1 MARFAAHSYP
11 VMPPVMVGRDAELV
25 AGAAW
30 LTNALAGHGTL
41 ALVAGE
47 AGIGKSRLT
56 CALSE
61 LATARGFR
69 LLRGLCGEHDR
80 AYPFAPLLDAFRQQL
95 RRAPVTD
102 GVEALFGPDAAP
114 FARLLPELALP
125 GAAPLPPLP
134 PLPPE
139 AEKRRLF
146 EAFVRVFARRAA
158 TAPLLVVLEDLHWA
172 DEATLDLL
180 ALLPRRLAEAR
191 VLVLGTAR
199 TDEPGSAVP
208 HWRAGLTRAGLLH
221 TLDLAPLA
229 PGDVDRLIASTP
241 RPPSPTAVAAIH
253 AQGEGNPFFI
263 EELLRAWAE
272 ANTDTRDAAPP
283 PIPASVRDAVTHH
296 LDALDAPTRAVA
308 EAAAAIG
315 QQFAL
320 GTLAAVMEAAPA
332 SLAPALRALVA
343 AYLVTEGADD
353 AFAFRHALTRE
364 AVYAR
369 LLAVERRRW
378 HGQVAHALAAATAAG
393 ESVSAAELGYHY
405 HAARAWEPAMR
416 WCREAGEEALALA
429 ATTPA
434 VTHATRA
441 LDAASA
447 LGVTVP
453 ALWYV
458 RGEALRMQGKRARAD
473 ADLTRA
479 ADAARDGDED
489 ATLLRA
495 LVALGV
501 MWAGADLPRGRAYYE
516 DALALARAI
525 GDTVTTAR
533 TLTRI
538 AYALILNDQPLAAW
552 PYVRQARAQAE
563 AEGNTLEVAQ
573 THVIAATLHYCTG
586 DLVAAVAEAETAL
599 PGFAAA
605 GNAVDKTFVEKT
617 VALESALG
625 VWGVMAHETY
635 APSIAHAER
644 AWRIGRESGYLVTE
658 AETLLNLGLAARA
671 VGDYGATASYIARAG
686 AMMREID
693 FPQLVPKAEVLSF
706 GYLHDL
712 FAFPQALRHAT
723 RAYAVSQ
730 QFRALQ
736 PIRNDAAFTVTA
748 LTDVGKHAE
757 AAGLLAE
764 MLPPDGRLI
773 PTCCGIW
780 DCAPPISRSPQ
791 ATAPVRSLPLTA
803 CLHIRPTTPRVAP
816 VPCLASPS
824 RGGGHSSRWGEP
836 TKPPPRSMQATPP
849 RASVANARLSG
860 QLPQPSARRMTR
872 SATLPPQGS
881 PLPRRRR

>member
-283 PIPASVRDAVTHH
+283 TIPASVRDAVTHH

-343 AYLVTEGADD
+343 AYLVTEEADN

-378 HGQVAHALAAATAAG
+378 HGAVARALAADAAAG
-393 ESVSAAELGYHY
+393 LPVPVGELGYHA
-405 HAARAWEPAMR
+405 HAAGEWEAARR
-416 WCREAGEEALALA
+416 WCTQAGAEALALHVPHA
-429 ATTPA
+429 AI
-434 VTHATRA
+434 THFTRA
-441 LDAASA
+441 LEAAAHIGAPPAAA
-447 LGVTVP
+447 LHG
-453 ALWYV
+453 
-458 RGEALRMQGKRARAD
+458 RGQAYASLGDRRRAE
-473 ADLTRA
+473 
-479 ADAARDGDED
+479 RDG
-489 ATLLRA
+489 
-495 LVALGV
+495 
-501 MWAGADLPRGRAYYE
+501 WRGR
-516 DALALARAI
+516 
-525 GDTVTTAR
+525 GDR
-533 TLTRI
+533 
-538 AYALILNDQPLAAW
+538 
-552 PYVRQARAQAE
+552 
-563 AEGNTLEVAQ
+563 
-573 THVIAATLHYCTG
+573 
-586 DLVAAVAEAETAL
+586 
-599 PGFAAA
+599 
-605 GNAVDKTFVEKT
+605 
-617 VALESALG
+617 
-625 VWGVMAHETY
+625 
-635 APSIAHAER
+635 
-644 AWRIGRESGYLVTE
+644 
-658 AETLLNLGLAARA
+658 
-671 VGDYGATASYIARAG
+671 
-686 AMMREID
+686 
-693 FPQLVPKAEVLSF
+693 F
-706 GYLHDL
+706 G
-712 FAFPQALRHAT
+712 
-723 RAYAVSQ
+723 S
-730 QFRALQ
+730 
-736 PIRNDAAFTVTA
+736 
-748 LTDVGKHAE
+748 
-757 AAGLLAE
+757 
-764 MLPPDGRLI
+764 
-773 PTCCGIW
+773 
-780 DCAPPISRSPQ
+780 
-791 ATAPVRSLPLTA
+791 
-803 CLHIRPTTPRVAP
+803 
-816 VPCLASPS
+816 
-824 RGGGHSSRWGEP
+824 
-836 TKPPPRSMQATPP
+836 
-849 RASVANARLSG
+849 
-860 QLPQPSARRMTR
+860 
-872 SATLPPQGS
+872 
-881 PLPRRRR
+881 